1 LEKLLKRSLIILI
14 KNNMHI
20 LLTRPLE
27 DCHEMISKFQ
37 LLGHEISHLPL
48 ISIEGLKYESLN
60 YSEFKGIIFT
70 SANAIKFL
78 DIKNIDKK
86 IACFCV
92 GSATEKKAR
101 SVGFQN
107 VFASEGNVNN
117 LKELILQ
124 NFNSSEGK
132 LLYVSGKIISSN
144 LDHELISNGYT
155 IERAINYRAKPIE
168 KYDEDFIE
176 KLKLKMPEIVYI
188 YSQNSAINF
197 LKVIKNYQLETLWK
211 NTNLMCI
218 AEKTS
223 SILNEIKWKKIFLF
237 NPGEEE
243 FLLYKI

>member
-1 LEKLLKRSLIILI
+1 
-14 KNNMHI
+14 MHI
-20 LLTRPLE
+20 LFTRPLE
-27 DCHEMISKFQ
+27 DCHEMILKFQ
-37 LLGHEISHLPL
+37 SLGHEISHLPL
-48 ISIEGLKYESLN
+48 INIEGLKYEAPN
-60 YSEFKGIIFT
+60 YSEFKVIIFT
-70 SANAIKFL
+70 SANAVKFL

-86 IACFCV
+86 LKCFCV

-107 VFASEGNVNN
+107 VFAAEGNVSN

-124 NFNSSEGK
+124 NFKPSDGK
-132 LLYVSGKIISSN
+132 LIYISGEIISSD
-144 LDHELISNGYT
+144 LDKELISNGYT
-155 IERAINYRAKPIE
+155 IERLINYRANPIE
-168 KYDEDFIE
+168 KYDESFIE
-176 KLKLKMPEIVYI
+176 KLKLKMPEITYI

-197 LKVIKNYQLETLWK
+197 LKVIKNYQLETLWM

-218 AEKTS
+218 GEKTS